1 MTDLTDEQRLAEA
14 VAELEREHR
23 ISAGDG
29 LCHWCGDPPPC
40 PTLRVI
46 LELRELRAEVGN
58 QSCVAGRSIDTCSHC
73 SYLRRKLADARDE
86 NERLGAALSSVLE
99 HVEDTS
105 ITRGNEQCTLCFTY
119 RDKIRAALAN
129 EKETK

>member
-23 ISAGDG
+23 ISDGDG

-46 LELRELRAEVGN
+46 LELRELRAERKN
-58 QSCVAGRSIDTCSHC
+58 FDSALEEQM
-73 SYLRRKLADARDE
+73 RRGDEYWAE
-86 NERLGAALSSVLE
+86 NERLRAALSSAEKYATGGILP
-99 HVEDTS
+99 D
-105 ITRGNEQCTLCFTY
+105 QTLWESW
-119 RDKIRAALAN
+119 RAALASV
-129 EKETK
+129 TGGDA